1 MDRAARPGCKL
12 RPRTPRRRAI
22 MIRVPIAVLCRVVP
36 VDRRRIRR
44 AVTLVLSE
52 AGYETG
58 EISVAVV
65 DDAEMRA
72 LHERY
77 LNDDSSTDV
86 LSFPLEVE
94 NNHIEGEIVVC
105 AETAA
110 RQGPRF
116 GRPPEHELIL
126 YVVHGALH
134 LAGYDDVAPRDRTVM
149 RRRQDEYLERLG
161 LGSG

>member
-1 MDRAARPGCKL
+1 
-12 RPRTPRRRAI
+12 
-22 MIRVPIAVLCRVVP
+22 MIRVPIAVLCRAVP

-44 AVTLVLSE
+44 GVRLVLSE
-52 AGYETG
+52 AGFETG

-65 DDAEMRA
+65 DDG
-72 LHERY
+72 
-77 LNDDSSTDV
+77 SSTDV
-86 LSFPLEVE
+86 LSFPLEVG

-134 LAGYDDVAPRDRTVM
+134 LAGYDDVAARDRSVM
-149 RRRQDEYLERLG
+149 RQRQDEYLARLG
-161 LGSG
+161 LQTA